1 MTETFDASLISAITH
16 VIAQAC
22 TLGFSLIRQSSA
34 VPIVCFRAID
44 QASSDAFNGQN
55 RTISFDRVPF
65 TLAYR
70 TSPDFAFNLSAA
82 GLHIKMID
90 RTYPIPYAG
99 TVARKHCAIYE
110 EELQRIWPLSEENRK
125 AKIEQFAREYGFQLS
140 FYKLGLCAIFE
151 KDSPR
156 KRQ

>member
-90 RTYPIPYAG
+90 RRIRFICRYSGQKAFAAESQFRYGCLSRLAQKAG
-99 TVARKHCAIYE
+99 RFT
-110 EELQRIWPLSEENRK
+110 
-125 AKIEQFAREYGFQLS
+125 
-140 FYKLGLCAIFE
+140 
-151 KDSPR
+151 D
-156 KRQ
+156 

>member
-99 TVARKHCAIYE
+99 YSGQKAFAAESQFRYGC
-110 EELQRIWPLSEENRK
+110 LSRLAHK
-125 AKIEQFAREYGFQLS
+125 SLS
-140 FYKLGLCAIFE
+140 FTAGDEYTLL
-151 KDSPR
+151 
-156 KRQ
+156 